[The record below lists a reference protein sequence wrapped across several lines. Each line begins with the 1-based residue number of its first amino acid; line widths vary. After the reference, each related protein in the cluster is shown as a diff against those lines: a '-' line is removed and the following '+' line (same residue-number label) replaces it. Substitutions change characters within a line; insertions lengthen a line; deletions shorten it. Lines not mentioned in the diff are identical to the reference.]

1 MALHNT
7 LLHFY
12 LSTGNTGTGF
22 SITDDGL
29 LSVATAL
36 DAETTSFYS
45 LEITA
50 TDRHSTQSLSGTAKV
65 SVTVTGKLVENE
77 VESKRQKLTTSNFV
91 FFQVLLSTGSGLVA
105 LNYPLYRLVCQ
116 CNLSPR
122 Y

>member
-36 DAETTSFYS
+36 DAETTFFYS

-50 TDRHSTQSLSGTAKV
+50 TDRHSTQPLSSTAKV

-77 VESKRQKLTTSNFV
+77 VETIK
-91 FFQVLLSTGSGLVA
+91 VLLNTGSGLVA
-105 LNYPLYRLVCQ
+105 LNYPLYWLVCR
-116 CNLSPR
+116 CNLSPTILIR
-122 Y
+122 NKMVYL

>member
-1 MALHNT
+1 MALHST

-50 TDRHSTQSLSGTAKV
+50 TDRHSTQPLSGTAKV

-77 VESKRQKLTTSNFV
+77 IETKRRKLTTLNF
-91 FFQVLLSTGSGLVA
+91 LILSK
-105 LNYPLYRLVCQ
+105 C
-116 CNLSPR
+116 C
-122 Y
+122 